1 MFDLENQFLETTP
14 ELKEYYGEVLTPYSL
29 IEEMLDMLPDV
40 WCSSTRWLDPAGG
53 TGYFF
58 HVVYN
63 RLFSRLS
70 QEIPDER
77 TRENHIQKMLTACE
91 LNPSNVKTLKKEF
104 PKMNIW
110 NADFLSITPSDTFDV
125 IIGNPP
131 YNAKGLKKVPTR
143 KGSKRNDGSTIWT
156 AFIRHSLEMLSP
168 QGVLCMIVPSI
179 WMKPDKAGIY
189 KLLTCMNLR
198 IRCRTNTETMTVF
211 RKQAQTPTSIV
222 CVQRPPETIPN
233 TITLYDD
240 GEWIPYHRTSL
251 TDAMPT
257 CYAEF
262 AGLAKQFQ
270 QQHSLGS
277 LTGRVIKT
285 GMPSK
290 HNTFR
295 LKRDKAHPYA
305 NIRSCVLSPLPEWTF
320 EYSSLPCQWH
330 DVPKIVMAHKMYGY
344 AQGDTKGYGISRRDS
359 YIIPMDPTSVDG
371 EKLIAYLN
379 TRFCRALFDCAK
391 YRMRYL
397 EKYAF
402 EFIPDLL
409 GHQEWE
415 NRSADEITDEWLIQL
430 FELPPRIVQQLD
442 RIKLIH

>member
-1 MFDLENQFLETTP
+1 MFNLKNQSLQTKQ

-29 IEEMLDMLPDV
+29 VEEMLNMLPNV
-40 WCSSTRWLDPAGG
+40 WHSSTRWLDPACG

-58 HVVYN
+58 HVIYN

-91 LNPSNVKTLKKEF
+91 INSSNVEILRKDF
-104 PKMNIW
+104 PQMKIW
-110 NADFLSITPSDTFDV
+110 NIDFLSVNPSETFDV

-156 AFIRHSLEMLSP
+156 KFIRHSLKMLSP

-189 KLLTCMNLR
+189 PLLTRMNLK
-198 IRCRTNTETMTVF
+198 IRCRTNTETMTLF
-211 RKQAQTPTSIV
+211 HKQAQTPTSIV

-233 TITLYDD
+233 TISLYDE
-240 GEWIPYHRTSL
+240 GKWIPFHRMRL
-251 TDAMPT
+251 TDAIPT
-257 CYAEF
+257 CYAE
-262 AGLAKQFQ
+262 LASLTKQFQ
-270 QQHSLGS
+270 DQHSLGS
-277 LTGRVIKT
+277 LSDRVIKT
-285 GMPSK
+285 GISSK
-290 HNTFR
+290 HTTFR
-295 LKRDKAHPYA
+295 LESDKGHPYA

-320 EYSSLPCQWH
+320 EYSSQPCQWY

-344 AQGDTKGYGISRRDS
+344 AKADTKGYGISRRDS
-359 YIIPMDPTSVDG
+359 YIIPMDPTSEDG
-371 EKLIAYLN
+371 KKLIAYLN

-409 GHQEWE
+409 GHPKWE
-415 NRSADEITDEWLIQL
+415 TSSTEQITDEWLIQL
-430 FELPPRIVQQLD
+430 FELSPRIIKQIQK
-442 RIKLIH
+442 IKLIH